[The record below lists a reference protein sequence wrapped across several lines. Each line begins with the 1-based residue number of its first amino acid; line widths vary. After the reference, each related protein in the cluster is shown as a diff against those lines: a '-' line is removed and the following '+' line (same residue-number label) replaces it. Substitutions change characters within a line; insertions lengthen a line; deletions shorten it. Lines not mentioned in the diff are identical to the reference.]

1 MSATK
6 SQELVKDDYMHE
18 FYQYSYSLPN
28 GMIGLF
34 ITFTNYSNLN
44 DFYLHIDYIDRE
56 NNLKSKIDEM
66 DDL

>member
-1 MSATK
+1 
-6 SQELVKDDYMHE
+6 MHE

-34 ITFTNYSNLN
+34 ITSTNYSNLN